1 MPSNSFAPAALAHGP
16 SCACARC
23 ASARSMISGPYPPKR
38 TAACA
43 ACAACGESD
52 PARLSLPVNREYR
65 CRGGCAADAGA
76 QIAQPAESEQGES
89 VSGDCACPPRCHD
102 CAAGMHFLCLAC
114 RGVPERGASE
124 R

>member
-1 MPSNSFAPAALAHGP
+1 MPTNAFAPAPSALSHGP

-23 ASARSMISGPYPPKR
+23 ASARAMISGPYPPKR

-43 ACAACGESD
+43 DCGQSD
-52 PARLSLPVNREYR
+52 PARLALPVNREYR
-65 CRGGCAADAGA
+65 CRSGCAADAGA

-102 CAAGMHFLCLAC
+102 CAADMHFLCLAC
-114 RGVPERGASE
+114 RGVPEHGASE